1 MNPSKFS
8 IDVVNTSYGKQ
19 YNIVDKDGTVY
30 ATTYDKQC
38 ADIIHKAIAI
48 YY

>member
-1 MNPSKFS
+1 MHKSPYS

-30 ATTYDKQC
+30 ATTYDKRC
-38 ADIIHKAIAI
+38 ADIIHKAMAA